1 MSAAQSMRARTRI
14 ARRRNLIQ
22 SARYAGALFITLVVA
37 FPIYWLFLMAFK
49 SADEVYAVP
58 PVYFPAEPS
67 IGSFASLFRGAS
79 YDAET
84 LVNSLIIAT
93 STTII
98 AMVLGTMCAY
108 SMARFRTGGHNFA
121 IWIMSQRMLPPIAI
135 VFPLFLAFAFVD
147 ILDTFPSIIVVYVA
161 FNLPFVIWMMRGYI
175 EDVPVAIE
183 ESALVDGCTRWQVL
197 YKIIVPMSRAGIFAT
212 AVFTFLFTWN
222 EFVFAPG
229 AHEQSHRDL
238 SGAGDRLLRGPAD
251 LLELGGRD
259 VDPGND
265 SGVLRGRLLPALPGA
280 RHQHGRDQ
288 GLIWQGFNSSH
299 CASTSTTSRRCA
311 RSISTSSTTSSWSWW
326 DPPDAASPRRSA

>member
-1 MSAAQSMRARTRI
+1 MNAARRPGPRGSVV
-14 ARRRNLIQ
+14 RRRNMIQ
-22 SARYAGALFITLVVA
+22 AARYAGALLITLVVA

-58 PVYFPAEPS
+58 PVYFPADPS
-67 IGSFASLFRGAS
+67 LGSFASLFRGAS
-79 YDAET
+79 FDAQT
-84 LVNSLIIAT
+84 LINSLIIAT
-93 STTII
+93 STTVI

-135 VFPLFLAFAFVD
+135 VFPLFLAFAFID

-212 AVFTFLFTWN
+212 GVFTFLFTWN
-222 EFVFAPG
+222 EFVFALVLTNNHIVTYPVQVTGYFAAQQTYWNSVG
-229 AHEQSHRDL
+229 AMSILGTIPVFFAVIFFQRYLVRGISM
-238 SGAGDRLLRGPAD
+238 GAIKG
-251 LLELGGRD
+251 
-259 VDPGND
+259 
-265 SGVLRGRLLPALPGA
+265 
-280 RHQHGRDQ
+280 
-288 GLIWQGFNSSH
+288 
-299 CASTSTTSRRCA
+299 
-311 RSISTSSTTSSWSWW
+311 
-326 DPPDAASPRRSA
+326 

>member
-1 MSAAQSMRARTRI
+1 MSAARTAGKRASMM
-14 ARRRNLIQ
+14 RRRDLIQ
-22 SARYAGALFITLVVA
+22 AARYGGALFITLIVA

-58 PVYFPAEPS
+58 PVYFPADPS
-67 IGSFASLFRGAS
+67 LGSFASLFRGAS
-79 YDAET
+79 FDAQT
-84 LVNSLIIAT
+84 LINSLIIAT
-93 STTII
+93 STTVI

-135 VFPLFLAFAFVD
+135 VFPLFLAFAFID

-222 EFVFAPG
+222 EFVFALVLTNNHIVTYPVQVTGYFAAQQTYWNSVG
-229 AHEQSHRDL
+229 AMSILGTIPVFFAVVFFQRYLVRGISM
-238 SGAGDRLLRGPAD
+238 GAIKG
-251 LLELGGRD
+251 
-259 VDPGND
+259 
-265 SGVLRGRLLPALPGA
+265 
-280 RHQHGRDQ
+280 
-288 GLIWQGFNSSH
+288 
-299 CASTSTTSRRCA
+299 
-311 RSISTSSTTSSWSWW
+311 
-326 DPPDAASPRRSA
+326 

>member
-1 MSAAQSMRARTRI
+1 MSPARRSRPRGGI

-22 SARYAGALFITLVVA
+22 AARYAGALLITLIVA

-58 PVYFPAEPS
+58 PVYFPADPS
-67 IGSFASLFRGAS
+67 LGSFASLFRGAS
-79 YDAET
+79 FDAQT
-84 LVNSLIIAT
+84 LINSLIIAT
-93 STTII
+93 STTVI

-135 VFPLFLAFAFVD
+135 VFPLFLAFAFID

-222 EFVFAPG
+222 EFVFALVLTNNHIVTYPVQVTGYFAAQQTYWNSVG
-229 AHEQSHRDL
+229 AMSILGTIPVFFAVVFFQRYLVRGISM
-238 SGAGDRLLRGPAD
+238 GAIKG
-251 LLELGGRD
+251 
-259 VDPGND
+259 
-265 SGVLRGRLLPALPGA
+265 
-280 RHQHGRDQ
+280 
-288 GLIWQGFNSSH
+288 
-299 CASTSTTSRRCA
+299 
-311 RSISTSSTTSSWSWW
+311 
-326 DPPDAASPRRSA
+326 

>member
-1 MSAAQSMRARTRI
+1 MSAARTAGKRVSMM
-14 ARRRNLIQ
+14 RRRDLIQ
-22 SARYAGALFITLVVA
+22 SARYAGALFITLIVA

-58 PVYFPAEPS
+58 PVYFPADPS
-67 IGSFASLFRGAS
+67 LGSFASLFRGAS
-79 YDAET
+79 FDAQT
-84 LVNSLIIAT
+84 LINSLIIAT
-93 STTII
+93 STTVI

-135 VFPLFLAFAFVD
+135 VFPLFLAFAFID

-222 EFVFAPG
+222 EFVFALVLTNNHIVTYPVQVTGYFAAQQTYWNSVG
-229 AHEQSHRDL
+229 AMSILGTIPVFFAVVFFQRYLVRGISM
-238 SGAGDRLLRGPAD
+238 GAIKG
-251 LLELGGRD
+251 
-259 VDPGND
+259 
-265 SGVLRGRLLPALPGA
+265 
-280 RHQHGRDQ
+280 
-288 GLIWQGFNSSH
+288 
-299 CASTSTTSRRCA
+299 
-311 RSISTSSTTSSWSWW
+311 
-326 DPPDAASPRRSA
+326 

>member
-1 MSAAQSMRARTRI
+1 MNAAGRRAGPRGGVV
-14 ARRRNLIQ
+14 RRRNLIQ
-22 SARYAGALFITLVVA
+22 AARYAGALFITLIVA

-67 IGSFASLFRGAS
+67 LGSFASLFRGAS
-79 YDAET
+79 FDAQT

-93 STTII
+93 STTVI

-108 SMARFRTGGHNFA
+108 SMARFRTGGPNFA

-135 VFPLFLAFAFVD
+135 VFPLFLAFAFID

-222 EFVFAPG
+222 EFVFALVLTNNHIVTYPVQVTGYFAAQQTYWNSVG
-229 AHEQSHRDL
+229 AMSILGTIPVFFAVIFFQRYLVRGISM
-238 SGAGDRLLRGPAD
+238 GAIKG
-251 LLELGGRD
+251 
-259 VDPGND
+259 
-265 SGVLRGRLLPALPGA
+265 
-280 RHQHGRDQ
+280 
-288 GLIWQGFNSSH
+288 
-299 CASTSTTSRRCA
+299 
-311 RSISTSSTTSSWSWW
+311 
-326 DPPDAASPRRSA
+326 

>member
-1 MSAAQSMRARTRI
+1 MNASRKAGGARGSMV
-14 ARRRNLIQ
+14 RRRNLIQ
-22 SARYAGALFITLVVA
+22 ASRYAGALFITLVVA

-67 IGSFASLFRGAS
+67 LGSFASLFRGAT
-79 YDAET
+79 YDAQT
-84 LVNSLIIAT
+84 LINSLIIAT
-93 STTII
+93 STTVI

-135 VFPLFLAFAFVD
+135 VFPLFLAFALID

-175 EDVPVAIE
+175 EDVPVAVE

-222 EFVFAPG
+222 EFVFALVLTNNHIVTYPVQVTGYFAAQQTYWNSVG
-229 AHEQSHRDL
+229 AMSILGTIPVFFAVVFFQRYLVRGISM
-238 SGAGDRLLRGPAD
+238 GAIKG
-251 LLELGGRD
+251 
-259 VDPGND
+259 
-265 SGVLRGRLLPALPGA
+265 
-280 RHQHGRDQ
+280 
-288 GLIWQGFNSSH
+288 
-299 CASTSTTSRRCA
+299 
-311 RSISTSSTTSSWSWW
+311 
-326 DPPDAASPRRSA
+326 

>member
-1 MSAAQSMRARTRI
+1 MSAARTAGTRVSMM
-14 ARRRNLIQ
+14 RRRNLIQ
-22 SARYAGALFITLVVA
+22 SARYAGALFITLIVA

-58 PVYFPAEPS
+58 PVYFPADPS
-67 IGSFASLFRGAS
+67 LGSFASLFRGAS
-79 YDAET
+79 FDAQT
-84 LVNSLIIAT
+84 LINSLIIAT

-135 VFPLFLAFAFVD
+135 VFPLFLAFAFID

-222 EFVFAPG
+222 EFVFALVLTNNHIVTYPVQVTGYFAAQQTYWNSVG
-229 AHEQSHRDL
+229 AMSILGTIPVFFAVVFFQRYLVRGISM
-238 SGAGDRLLRGPAD
+238 GAIKG
-251 LLELGGRD
+251 
-259 VDPGND
+259 
-265 SGVLRGRLLPALPGA
+265 
-280 RHQHGRDQ
+280 
-288 GLIWQGFNSSH
+288 
-299 CASTSTTSRRCA
+299 
-311 RSISTSSTTSSWSWW
+311 
-326 DPPDAASPRRSA
+326 

>member
-1 MSAAQSMRARTRI
+1 MSAARKARRTRGSVV
-14 ARRRNLIQ
+14 RRRDLIQ
-22 SARYAGALFITLVVA
+22 SARYAGALFITLIVA

-67 IGSFASLFRGAS
+67 LGSFASLFRGAT
-79 YDAET
+79 YDAQT
-84 LVNSLIIAT
+84 LINSLIIAT
-93 STTII
+93 STTVI

-108 SMARFRTGGHNFA
+108 SMARFRTGGPNFA

-135 VFPLFLAFAFVD
+135 VFPLFLAFAFID

-175 EDVPVAIE
+175 EDVPVAVE

-222 EFVFAPG
+222 EFVFALVLTNNHIVTYPVQVTGYFAAQQTYWNSVG
-229 AHEQSHRDL
+229 AMSILGTIPVFFAVIFFQRYLVRGISM
-238 SGAGDRLLRGPAD
+238 GAIKG
-251 LLELGGRD
+251 
-259 VDPGND
+259 
-265 SGVLRGRLLPALPGA
+265 
-280 RHQHGRDQ
+280 
-288 GLIWQGFNSSH
+288 
-299 CASTSTTSRRCA
+299 
-311 RSISTSSTTSSWSWW
+311 
-326 DPPDAASPRRSA
+326 

>member
-1 MSAAQSMRARTRI
+1 MSAAQPMSARAGI
-14 ARRRNLIQ
+14 AHRRNLIQ
-22 SARYAGALFITLVVA
+22 AARYAGALFITLVVA

-67 IGSFASLFRGAS
+67 IGSFASLFRGAN

-135 VFPLFLAFAFVD
+135 VFPLFLAFALVD

-175 EDVPVAIE
+175 EDVPVAVE

-212 AVFTFLFTWN
+212 GVFTFLFTWN
-222 EFVFAPG
+222 EFVFALVLTNNHIVTYPVRVTGYFAAQQTYWNSVG
-229 AHEQSHRDL
+229 AMSILGTIPVFFAVVFFQRYLVRGISM
-238 SGAGDRLLRGPAD
+238 GAIKG
-251 LLELGGRD
+251 
-259 VDPGND
+259 
-265 SGVLRGRLLPALPGA
+265 
-280 RHQHGRDQ
+280 
-288 GLIWQGFNSSH
+288 
-299 CASTSTTSRRCA
+299 
-311 RSISTSSTTSSWSWW
+311 
-326 DPPDAASPRRSA
+326 

>member
-1 MSAAQSMRARTRI
+1 MSAARSAGTRGGVV
-14 ARRRNLIQ
+14 RRRNLIQ
-22 SARYAGALFITLVVA
+22 SARYAGALFITLIVA

-58 PVYFPAEPS
+58 PVYFPADPS
-67 IGSFASLFRGAS
+67 LGSFASLFRGAS
-79 YDAET
+79 FDAQT
-84 LVNSLIIAT
+84 LINSLIIAT

-135 VFPLFLAFAFVD
+135 VFPLFLAFAFID

-222 EFVFAPG
+222 EFVFALVLTNNHIVTYPVQVTGYFAAQQTYWNSVG
-229 AHEQSHRDL
+229 AMSILGTIPVFFAVVFFQRYLVRGISM
-238 SGAGDRLLRGPAD
+238 GAIKG
-251 LLELGGRD
+251 
-259 VDPGND
+259 
-265 SGVLRGRLLPALPGA
+265 
-280 RHQHGRDQ
+280 
-288 GLIWQGFNSSH
+288 
-299 CASTSTTSRRCA
+299 
-311 RSISTSSTTSSWSWW
+311 
-326 DPPDAASPRRSA
+326 

>member
-1 MSAAQSMRARTRI
+1 MSAAARKARGRGSVM
-14 ARRRNLIQ
+14 RRRELIQ
-22 SARYAGALFITLVVA
+22 GARYAGALLITLVVA

-67 IGSFASLFRGAS
+67 LGSFASLFRGAT
-79 YDAET
+79 YDAQT
-84 LVNSLIIAT
+84 LINSLIIAT
-93 STTII
+93 STTVI

-135 VFPLFLAFAFVD
+135 VFPLFLAFALID

-175 EDVPVAIE
+175 EDVPVAVE

-222 EFVFAPG
+222 EFVFALVLTNNHIVTYPVQVTGYFAAQQTYWNSVG
-229 AHEQSHRDL
+229 AMSILGTIPVFFAVIFFQRYLVRGISM
-238 SGAGDRLLRGPAD
+238 GAIKG
-251 LLELGGRD
+251 
-259 VDPGND
+259 
-265 SGVLRGRLLPALPGA
+265 
-280 RHQHGRDQ
+280 
-288 GLIWQGFNSSH
+288 
-299 CASTSTTSRRCA
+299 
-311 RSISTSSTTSSWSWW
+311 
-326 DPPDAASPRRSA
+326 

>member
-1 MSAAQSMRARTRI
+1 MNAARKARGGRGNMV
-14 ARRRNLIQ
+14 RRRNLIQ
-22 SARYAGALFITLVVA
+22 ASRYAGALFITLVVA

-67 IGSFASLFRGAS
+67 LGSFASLFRGAS
-79 YDAET
+79 YDAQT
-84 LVNSLIIAT
+84 LINSLIIAT
-93 STTII
+93 STTVI

-135 VFPLFLAFAFVD
+135 VFPLFLAFALID

-175 EDVPVAIE
+175 EDVPVAVE

-222 EFVFAPG
+222 EFVFALVLTNNHIVTYPVQVTGYFAAQQTYWNSVG
-229 AHEQSHRDL
+229 AMSILGTIPVFFAVVFFQRYLVRGISM
-238 SGAGDRLLRGPAD
+238 GAIKG
-251 LLELGGRD
+251 
-259 VDPGND
+259 
-265 SGVLRGRLLPALPGA
+265 
-280 RHQHGRDQ
+280 
-288 GLIWQGFNSSH
+288 
-299 CASTSTTSRRCA
+299 
-311 RSISTSSTTSSWSWW
+311 
-326 DPPDAASPRRSA
+326 

>member
-1 MSAAQSMRARTRI
+1 MSAARKARRARGSVV
-14 ARRRNLIQ
+14 RRRDLIQ
-22 SARYAGALFITLVVA
+22 SARYAGALFITLIVA

-67 IGSFASLFRGAS
+67 LGSSASLFRGAT
-79 YDAET
+79 YDAQT
-84 LVNSLIIAT
+84 LINSLIIAT
-93 STTII
+93 STTVI

-135 VFPLFLAFAFVD
+135 VFPLFLAFALID

-175 EDVPVAIE
+175 EDVPVAVE

-222 EFVFAPG
+222 EFVFALVLTNNHIVTYPVQVTGYFAAQQTYWNSVG
-229 AHEQSHRDL
+229 AMSILGTIPVFFAVIFFQRYLVRGISM
-238 SGAGDRLLRGPAD
+238 GAIKG
-251 LLELGGRD
+251 
-259 VDPGND
+259 
-265 SGVLRGRLLPALPGA
+265 
-280 RHQHGRDQ
+280 
-288 GLIWQGFNSSH
+288 
-299 CASTSTTSRRCA
+299 
-311 RSISTSSTTSSWSWW
+311 
-326 DPPDAASPRRSA
+326 

>member
-1 MSAAQSMRARTRI
+1 MNAARRKARARGGVM
-14 ARRRNLIQ
+14 RRRDLIQ
-22 SARYAGALFITLVVA
+22 AARYAGALFITLIVA

-67 IGSFASLFRGAS
+67 LGSFASLFRGAS
-79 YDAET
+79 FDAQT

-93 STTII
+93 STTVI

-108 SMARFRTGGHNFA
+108 SMARFRTGGPNFA

-135 VFPLFLAFAFVD
+135 VFPLFLAFAFID

-222 EFVFAPG
+222 EFVFALVLTNNHIVTYPVQVTGYFAAQQTYWNSVG
-229 AHEQSHRDL
+229 AMSILGTIPVFFAVIFFQRYLVRGISM
-238 SGAGDRLLRGPAD
+238 GAIKG
-251 LLELGGRD
+251 
-259 VDPGND
+259 
-265 SGVLRGRLLPALPGA
+265 
-280 RHQHGRDQ
+280 
-288 GLIWQGFNSSH
+288 
-299 CASTSTTSRRCA
+299 
-311 RSISTSSTTSSWSWW
+311 
-326 DPPDAASPRRSA
+326 

>member
-1 MSAAQSMRARTRI
+1 MSAARTAGKRVGMM
-14 ARRRNLIQ
+14 RRRDLIQ
-22 SARYAGALFITLVVA
+22 SARYAGALFITLIVA

-58 PVYFPAEPS
+58 PVYFPADPS
-67 IGSFASLFRGAS
+67 LGSFASLFRGAS
-79 YDAET
+79 FDAQT
-84 LVNSLIIAT
+84 LINSLIIAT
-93 STTII
+93 STTVI

-135 VFPLFLAFAFVD
+135 VFPLFLAFAFID

-222 EFVFAPG
+222 EFVFALVLTNNHIVTYPVQVTGYFAAQQTYWNSVG
-229 AHEQSHRDL
+229 AMSILGTIPVFFAVVFFQRYLVRGISM
-238 SGAGDRLLRGPAD
+238 GAIKG
-251 LLELGGRD
+251 
-259 VDPGND
+259 
-265 SGVLRGRLLPALPGA
+265 
-280 RHQHGRDQ
+280 
-288 GLIWQGFNSSH
+288 
-299 CASTSTTSRRCA
+299 
-311 RSISTSSTTSSWSWW
+311 
-326 DPPDAASPRRSA
+326 

>member
-1 MSAAQSMRARTRI
+1 MSAARKARRARGSMV
-14 ARRRNLIQ
+14 RRRDLIQ
-22 SARYAGALFITLVVA
+22 SARYAGALFITLIVA

-67 IGSFASLFRGAS
+67 LGSFASLFRGAS
-79 YDAET
+79 YDAQT
-84 LVNSLIIAT
+84 LINSLIIAT
-93 STTII
+93 STTVI

-135 VFPLFLAFAFVD
+135 VFPLFLAFAFID

-175 EDVPVAIE
+175 EDVPVAVE

-222 EFVFAPG
+222 EFVFALVLTNNHIVTYPVQVTGYFAAQQTYWNSVG
-229 AHEQSHRDL
+229 AMSILGTIPVFFAVIFFQRYLVRGISM
-238 SGAGDRLLRGPAD
+238 GAIKG
-251 LLELGGRD
+251 
-259 VDPGND
+259 
-265 SGVLRGRLLPALPGA
+265 
-280 RHQHGRDQ
+280 
-288 GLIWQGFNSSH
+288 
-299 CASTSTTSRRCA
+299 
-311 RSISTSSTTSSWSWW
+311 
-326 DPPDAASPRRSA
+326 

>member
-1 MSAAQSMRARTRI
+1 MSAARTAGPRVSMM
-14 ARRRNLIQ
+14 RRRNLIQ
-22 SARYAGALFITLVVA
+22 AARYGGALFITLIVA

-58 PVYFPAEPS
+58 PVYFPADPS
-67 IGSFASLFRGAS
+67 LGSFASLFRGAS
-79 YDAET
+79 FDAQT
-84 LVNSLIIAT
+84 LINSLIIAT
-93 STTII
+93 STTVI

-135 VFPLFLAFAFVD
+135 VFPLFLAFAFID

-222 EFVFAPG
+222 EFVFALVLTNNHIVTYPVQVTGYFAAQQTYWNSVG
-229 AHEQSHRDL
+229 AMSILGTIPVFFAVVFFQRYLVRGISM
-238 SGAGDRLLRGPAD
+238 GAIKG
-251 LLELGGRD
+251 
-259 VDPGND
+259 
-265 SGVLRGRLLPALPGA
+265 
-280 RHQHGRDQ
+280 
-288 GLIWQGFNSSH
+288 
-299 CASTSTTSRRCA
+299 
-311 RSISTSSTTSSWSWW
+311 
-326 DPPDAASPRRSA
+326 

>member
-1 MSAAQSMRARTRI
+1 MSAARKARRARGSVV
-14 ARRRNLIQ
+14 RRRDLIQ
-22 SARYAGALFITLVVA
+22 SARYAGALFITLIVA

-67 IGSFASLFRGAS
+67 LGSFASLFRGAS
-79 YDAET
+79 YDAQT
-84 LVNSLIIAT
+84 LINSLIIAT
-93 STTII
+93 STTVI

-135 VFPLFLAFAFVD
+135 VFPLFLAFAFID

-175 EDVPVAIE
+175 EDVPVAVE

-222 EFVFAPG
+222 EFVFALVLTNNHIVTYPVQVTGYFAAQQTYWNSVG
-229 AHEQSHRDL
+229 AMSILGTIPVFFAVIFFQRYLVRGISM
-238 SGAGDRLLRGPAD
+238 GAIKG
-251 LLELGGRD
+251 
-259 VDPGND
+259 
-265 SGVLRGRLLPALPGA
+265 
-280 RHQHGRDQ
+280 
-288 GLIWQGFNSSH
+288 
-299 CASTSTTSRRCA
+299 
-311 RSISTSSTTSSWSWW
+311 
-326 DPPDAASPRRSA
+326 

>member
-1 MSAAQSMRARTRI
+1 MSPAQPVSTRAGI

-22 SARYAGALFITLVVA
+22 AARYAGALFFTLIVA

-58 PVYFPAEPS
+58 PVYFPADPS
-67 IGSFASLFRGAS
+67 LGSFASLFRGAS
-79 YDAET
+79 YDAQT
-84 LVNSLIIAT
+84 LINSLIIAT

-135 VFPLFLAFAFVD
+135 VFPLFLAFAFID

-197 YKIIVPMSRAGIFAT
+197 YKVIVPMSRAGIFAT

-222 EFVFAPG
+222 EFVFALVLTNNHIVTYPVQVTGYFAAQQTYWNSVG
-229 AHEQSHRDL
+229 AISILGTIPVFFAVVFFQRYLVRGISM
-238 SGAGDRLLRGPAD
+238 GAIKG
-251 LLELGGRD
+251 
-259 VDPGND
+259 
-265 SGVLRGRLLPALPGA
+265 
-280 RHQHGRDQ
+280 
-288 GLIWQGFNSSH
+288 
-299 CASTSTTSRRCA
+299 
-311 RSISTSSTTSSWSWW
+311 
-326 DPPDAASPRRSA
+326 

>member
-1 MSAAQSMRARTRI
+1 MNAARKARDARGSMV
-14 ARRRNLIQ
+14 RRRNLIQ
-22 SARYAGALFITLVVA
+22 ASRYAGALFFTLVVA

-67 IGSFASLFRGAS
+67 LGSFASLFRGAT
-79 YDAET
+79 YDAQT
-84 LVNSLIIAT
+84 LINSLIIAT
-93 STTII
+93 STTVI

-135 VFPLFLAFAFVD
+135 VFPLFLAFALID

-175 EDVPVAIE
+175 EDVPVAVE

-222 EFVFAPG
+222 EFVFALVLTNNHIVTYPVQVTGYFAAQQTYWNSVG
-229 AHEQSHRDL
+229 AMSILGTIPVFFAVVFFQRYLVRGISM
-238 SGAGDRLLRGPAD
+238 GAIKG
-251 LLELGGRD
+251 
-259 VDPGND
+259 
-265 SGVLRGRLLPALPGA
+265 
-280 RHQHGRDQ
+280 
-288 GLIWQGFNSSH
+288 
-299 CASTSTTSRRCA
+299 
-311 RSISTSSTTSSWSWW
+311 
-326 DPPDAASPRRSA
+326 

>member
-1 MSAAQSMRARTRI
+1 MSAARKARRTRGSVV
-14 ARRRNLIQ
+14 RRRDLIQ
-22 SARYAGALFITLVVA
+22 SARYAGALFITLIVA

-67 IGSFASLFRGAS
+67 LGSFASLFRGAS
-79 YDAET
+79 YDAQT
-84 LVNSLIIAT
+84 LINSLIIAT
-93 STTII
+93 STTVI

-135 VFPLFLAFAFVD
+135 VFPLFLAFAFID

-175 EDVPVAIE
+175 EDVPVAVE

-222 EFVFAPG
+222 EFVFALVLTNNHIVTYPVQVTGYFAAQQTYWNSVG
-229 AHEQSHRDL
+229 AMSILGTIPVFFAVIFFQRYLVRGISM
-238 SGAGDRLLRGPAD
+238 GAIKG
-251 LLELGGRD
+251 
-259 VDPGND
+259 
-265 SGVLRGRLLPALPGA
+265 
-280 RHQHGRDQ
+280 
-288 GLIWQGFNSSH
+288 
-299 CASTSTTSRRCA
+299 
-311 RSISTSSTTSSWSWW
+311 
-326 DPPDAASPRRSA
+326 

>member
-1 MSAAQSMRARTRI
+1 MSAAHTAGKRVSMM
-14 ARRRNLIQ
+14 RRRDLIQ
-22 SARYAGALFITLVVA
+22 SARYAGALFITLIVA

-58 PVYFPAEPS
+58 PVYFPADPS
-67 IGSFASLFRGAS
+67 LGSFASLFRGAS
-79 YDAET
+79 FDAQT
-84 LVNSLIIAT
+84 LINSLIIAT
-93 STTII
+93 STTVI

-135 VFPLFLAFAFVD
+135 VFPLFLAFAFID

-222 EFVFAPG
+222 EFVFALVLTNNHIVTYPVQVTGYFAAQQTYWNSVG
-229 AHEQSHRDL
+229 AMSILGTIPVFFAVVFFQRYLVRGISM
-238 SGAGDRLLRGPAD
+238 GAIKG
-251 LLELGGRD
+251 
-259 VDPGND
+259 
-265 SGVLRGRLLPALPGA
+265 
-280 RHQHGRDQ
+280 
-288 GLIWQGFNSSH
+288 
-299 CASTSTTSRRCA
+299 
-311 RSISTSSTTSSWSWW
+311 
-326 DPPDAASPRRSA
+326 

>member
-1 MSAAQSMRARTRI
+1 MSAARSAGTRGVVM
-14 ARRRNLIQ
+14 RRRNLIQ
-22 SARYAGALFITLVVA
+22 SARYAGALFITLIVA

-58 PVYFPAEPS
+58 PVYFPADPS
-67 IGSFASLFRGAS
+67 LGSFASLFRGAS
-79 YDAET
+79 FDAQT

-93 STTII
+93 STTVI

-135 VFPLFLAFAFVD
+135 VFPLFLAFAFID

-222 EFVFAPG
+222 EFVFALVLTNNHIVTYPVQVTGYFAAQQTYWNSVG
-229 AHEQSHRDL
+229 AMSILGTIPVFFAVIFFQRYLVRGISM
-238 SGAGDRLLRGPAD
+238 GAIKG
-251 LLELGGRD
+251 
-259 VDPGND
+259 
-265 SGVLRGRLLPALPGA
+265 
-280 RHQHGRDQ
+280 
-288 GLIWQGFNSSH
+288 
-299 CASTSTTSRRCA
+299 
-311 RSISTSSTTSSWSWW
+311 
-326 DPPDAASPRRSA
+326 

>member
-1 MSAAQSMRARTRI
+1 MNAARRSGPRSSMV
-14 ARRRNLIQ
+14 RRRNMIQ
-22 SARYAGALFITLVVA
+22 AARYAGALFITLIVA

-58 PVYFPAEPS
+58 PVYFPADPS
-67 IGSFASLFRGAS
+67 LGSFASLFRGAS
-79 YDAET
+79 FDAQT
-84 LVNSLIIAT
+84 LINSLIIAT
-93 STTII
+93 STTVI
-98 AMVLGTMCAY
+98 AMVLGTRCAY

-135 VFPLFLAFAFVD
+135 VFPLFLAFAFID

-222 EFVFAPG
+222 EFVFALVLTNNHIVTYPVQVTGYFAAQQTYWNSVG
-229 AHEQSHRDL
+229 AMSILGTIPVFFAVIFFQRYLVRGISM
-238 SGAGDRLLRGPAD
+238 GAIKG
-251 LLELGGRD
+251 
-259 VDPGND
+259 
-265 SGVLRGRLLPALPGA
+265 
-280 RHQHGRDQ
+280 
-288 GLIWQGFNSSH
+288 
-299 CASTSTTSRRCA
+299 
-311 RSISTSSTTSSWSWW
+311 
-326 DPPDAASPRRSA
+326 

>member
-1 MSAAQSMRARTRI
+1 MNAARRSGPRSSMV
-14 ARRRNLIQ
+14 RRRNMIQ
-22 SARYAGALFITLVVA
+22 AARYAGALFITLIVA

-58 PVYFPAEPS
+58 PVYFPADPS
-67 IGSFASLFRGAS
+67 LGSFASLFRGAS
-79 YDAET
+79 FDAQT
-84 LVNSLIIAT
+84 LINSLIIAT
-93 STTII
+93 STTVI

-135 VFPLFLAFAFVD
+135 VFPLFLAFAFID

-175 EDVPVAIE
+175 EDVPVAVE

-222 EFVFAPG
+222 EFVFALVLTNNHIVTYPVQVTGYFAAQQTYWNSVG
-229 AHEQSHRDL
+229 AMSILGTIPVFFAVVFFQRYLVRGISM
-238 SGAGDRLLRGPAD
+238 GAIKG
-251 LLELGGRD
+251 
-259 VDPGND
+259 
-265 SGVLRGRLLPALPGA
+265 
-280 RHQHGRDQ
+280 
-288 GLIWQGFNSSH
+288 
-299 CASTSTTSRRCA
+299 
-311 RSISTSSTTSSWSWW
+311 
-326 DPPDAASPRRSA
+326 

>member
-1 MSAAQSMRARTRI
+1 MV
-14 ARRRNLIQ
+14 RRRNMIQ
-22 SARYAGALFITLVVA
+22 AARYAGALFITLIVA

-67 IGSFASLFRGAS
+67 LGSFASLFRGAS
-79 YDAET
+79 FDAQT
-84 LVNSLIIAT
+84 LINSLIIAT
-93 STTII
+93 STTVI

-135 VFPLFLAFAFVD
+135 VFPLFLAFAFID

-222 EFVFAPG
+222 EFVFALVLTNNHIVTYPVQVTGYFAAQQTYWNSVG
-229 AHEQSHRDL
+229 AMSILGTIPVFFAVIFFQRYLVRGISM
-238 SGAGDRLLRGPAD
+238 GAIKG
-251 LLELGGRD
+251 
-259 VDPGND
+259 
-265 SGVLRGRLLPALPGA
+265 
-280 RHQHGRDQ
+280 
-288 GLIWQGFNSSH
+288 
-299 CASTSTTSRRCA
+299 
-311 RSISTSSTTSSWSWW
+311 
-326 DPPDAASPRRSA
+326 

>member
-1 MSAAQSMRARTRI
+1 MSAARKAATRVSMM
-14 ARRRNLIQ
+14 RRRNLIQ
-22 SARYAGALFITLVVA
+22 SARYAGALFITLIVA

-58 PVYFPAEPS
+58 PVYFPADPS
-67 IGSFASLFRGAS
+67 LGSFASLFRGAS
-79 YDAET
+79 FDAQT
-84 LVNSLIIAT
+84 LINSLIIAT
-93 STTII
+93 STTVI

-135 VFPLFLAFAFVD
+135 VFPLFLAFAFID

-222 EFVFAPG
+222 EFVFALVLTNNHIVTYPVQVTGYFAAQQTYWNSVG
-229 AHEQSHRDL
+229 AMSILGTIPVFFAVVFFQRYLVRGISM
-238 SGAGDRLLRGPAD
+238 GAIKG
-251 LLELGGRD
+251 
-259 VDPGND
+259 
-265 SGVLRGRLLPALPGA
+265 
-280 RHQHGRDQ
+280 
-288 GLIWQGFNSSH
+288 
-299 CASTSTTSRRCA
+299 
-311 RSISTSSTTSSWSWW
+311 
-326 DPPDAASPRRSA
+326 

>member
-222 EFVFAPG
+222 EFVFALVLTNNHIVTYPVQVTGYFAAQQTYWNSVG
-229 AHEQSHRDL
+229 AMSILGTIPVFFAVVFFQRYLVRGISM
-238 SGAGDRLLRGPAD
+238 GAIKG
-251 LLELGGRD
+251 
-259 VDPGND
+259 
-265 SGVLRGRLLPALPGA
+265 
-280 RHQHGRDQ
+280 
-288 GLIWQGFNSSH
+288 
-299 CASTSTTSRRCA
+299 
-311 RSISTSSTTSSWSWW
+311 
-326 DPPDAASPRRSA
+326 

>member
-1 MSAAQSMRARTRI
+1 MV
-14 ARRRNLIQ
+14 RRRNMIQ
-22 SARYAGALFITLVVA
+22 AARYAGALFITLIVA

-58 PVYFPAEPS
+58 PVYFPADPS
-67 IGSFASLFRGAS
+67 LGSFASLFRGAS
-79 YDAET
+79 FDAQT
-84 LVNSLIIAT
+84 LINSLIIAT
-93 STTII
+93 STTVI

-135 VFPLFLAFAFVD
+135 VFPLFLAFAFID

-222 EFVFAPG
+222 EFVFALVLTNNHIVTYPVQVTGYFAAQQTYWNSVG
-229 AHEQSHRDL
+229 AMSILGTIPVFFAVIFFQRYLVRGISM
-238 SGAGDRLLRGPAD
+238 GAIKG
-251 LLELGGRD
+251 
-259 VDPGND
+259 
-265 SGVLRGRLLPALPGA
+265 
-280 RHQHGRDQ
+280 
-288 GLIWQGFNSSH
+288 
-299 CASTSTTSRRCA
+299 
-311 RSISTSSTTSSWSWW
+311 
-326 DPPDAASPRRSA
+326 